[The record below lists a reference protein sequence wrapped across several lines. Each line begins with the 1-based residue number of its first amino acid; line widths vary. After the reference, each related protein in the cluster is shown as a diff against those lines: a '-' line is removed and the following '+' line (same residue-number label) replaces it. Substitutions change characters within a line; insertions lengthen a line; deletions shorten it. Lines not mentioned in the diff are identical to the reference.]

1 MLNARPPLRPAAWSR
16 GQLCGACG
24 INDRRKMAVVEVVCP
39 DGAGEGMMIDVNLG
53 DAGVVQVEVPAGVG
67 PGMPFNIEIADPP
80 PAEGD
85 GSTMETKFEGVG
97 NVDYEKEDVD
107 AEVLAA
113 LNGES
118 GVTYSG
124 YNKNVGGNRH
134 NEWIKSLQPG
144 MPGLVLRSDGSLS
157 YGTVISA
164 DDTIITW
171 DIGGVEKTTDDNGC
185 APRRPR
191 ALPPPPRFA
200 PTLTSRPRAAGFEP
214 IA

>member
-1 MLNARPPLRPAAWSR
+1 M
-16 GQLCGACG
+16 
-24 INDRRKMAVVEVVCP
+24 
-39 DGAGEGMMIDVNLG
+39 
-53 DAGVVQVEVPAGVG
+53 
-67 PGMPFNIEIADPP
+67 
-80 PAEGD
+80 
-85 GSTMETKFEGVG
+85 
-97 NVDYEKEDVD
+97 
-107 AEVLAA
+107 LAA

-185 APRRPR
+185 APRRAR
-191 ALPPPPRFA
+191 ALRPPPPRVA